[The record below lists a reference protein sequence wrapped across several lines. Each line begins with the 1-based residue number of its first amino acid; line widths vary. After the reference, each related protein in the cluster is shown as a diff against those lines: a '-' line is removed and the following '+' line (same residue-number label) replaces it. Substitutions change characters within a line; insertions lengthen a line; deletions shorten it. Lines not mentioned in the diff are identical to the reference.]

1 MKVILRETLNFIGLI
16 AIFIFLYLLWV
27 IVEDGDITVLKS
39 AISINLF

>member
-16 AIFIFLYLLWV
+16 AIFIFLYFLWV
-27 IVEDGDITVLKS
+27 AVEDGDITALKS